1 MQAKRSGFISIF
13 LLAGFIF
20 LHANTAFAQIK
31 NTDSISPKKIK
42 LTSVIIANYSLS
54 LDRYTDVQTG
64 IHNIKTDSGVVN
76 NSFSFR
82 YIRVQGNYDL
92 TSNIDA
98 AILVNFAE
106 LKNANADFHK
116 VIEMAYMRYKFFK
129 EGYLNLQFGQF
140 RPYTQVEDLYPIQMH
155 KSYYWSNQYM
165 ALSSSNWTSFQVGA
179 ALTGSLKKMN
189 IPLNYYLTVWN
200 GNGRVVTVV
209 NSTAQTNGDNDN
221 SKNVAVRLEYEPIKD
236 IVLGVSNAGTKYL
249 GKAMSSFSA
258 DIRVNHK
265 FNRKWEAE
273 LEASYTNAHDVAA
286 IITATC
292 STTLPKEVDYNNYK
306 MKGLYII
313 PLIRYNHGLSKLK
326 STELT
331 CRYDYWQQDISS
343 NNPRTTIAPM
353 LNFNLSDNY
362 GARFQII
369 GIINKYK
376 TPVTNVN
383 SAIYNSNQLAFQVQF
398 FF

>member
-1 MQAKRSGFISIF
+1 MINAS
-13 LLAGFIF
+13 
-20 LHANTAFAQIK
+20 TALSQIK
-31 NTDSISPKKIK
+31 NTDSVFLKKIK
-42 LTSVIIANYSLS
+42 LTSVIIADYSLS
-54 LDRYTDVQTG
+54 LDHYTDVQNG
-64 IHNIKTDSGVVN
+64 IHNVQTDSGVVN

-98 AILVNFAE
+98 GLLVNFAE

-129 EGYLNLQFGQF
+129 EGYLNLQIGQF
-140 RPYTQVEDLYPIQMH
+140 RPYTQVEDLYPIQIH
-155 KSYYWSNQYM
+155 RSYYWSNQYM

-179 ALTGSLKKMN
+179 ALTGSLKRMN
-189 IPLNYYLTVWN
+189 IQLNYYLTVWN
-200 GNGRVVTVV
+200 GNGRVVTAV
-209 NSTAQTNGDNDN
+209 NSAAQTNGDNDN
-221 SKNVAVRLEYEPIKD
+221 SKNLAFRLEYEPIKD
-236 IVLGVSNAGTKYL
+236 IVLGISNAGTKYL
-249 GKAMSSFSA
+249 GKAMRSFSA

-265 FNRKWEAE
+265 FNKKWEAE

-286 IITATC
+286 IISATC
-292 STTLPKEVDYNNYK
+292 SSSLPKQIDYNNFK
-306 MKGLYII
+306 MKGIYII
-313 PLIRYNHGLSKLK
+313 PLLRYNHGLSKLR

-331 CRYDYWQQDISS
+331 CRYEYWQQDISS

-383 SAIYNSNQLAFQVQF
+383 SAIYNSNQLVFQVQF